1 VRPATET
8 FLAQLAGT
16 LIVSCQARAGDPFA
30 ELGHIVALAESAQLG
45 GAAGLRVDGA
55 DAVRACIV
63 ATGLP
68 VIGIRKVEVAESR
81 PAITP
86 RLADFIELAA
96 AGASAIAF
104 DASRQYQP
112 DDGHLAG
119 LLARA
124 HGELDVPLM
133 ADVST
138 IQEARRAMACGADL
152 VATTLWGYTPETR
165 DAEGPAI
172 ELAREI
178 SDDGI
183 PVVVEGR
190 VGSPTDVSRA
200 FDAGAVAVVVGSAI
214 TNPVHLTRLF
224 RAATP
229 SVQLS
234 PEGVASG
241 G

>member
-1 VRPATET
+1 MRAATERLLDT
-8 FLAQLAGT
+8 LRGT

-30 ELGHIVALAESAQLG
+30 ELDHIIALAESAQLG
-45 GAAGLRVDGA
+45 GAAGLRIDGA
-55 DAVRACIV
+55 DAVRACV
-63 ATGLP
+63 SATGLP

-81 PAITP
+81 PVITP
-86 RLADFIELAA
+86 HFTDFAQLAA
-96 AGASAIAF
+96 AGASAVAF

-112 DDGHLAG
+112 DDTQVAALI
-119 LLARA
+119 ARA
-124 HGELDVPLM
+124 HRELEVPLM

-138 IQEARRAMACGADL
+138 LEEARRAMACGADL

-165 DAEGPAI
+165 DSDGPAI
-172 ELAREI
+172 DLARAI

-190 VGSPTDVSRA
+190 VGSPGDVARA

-224 RAATP
+224 RSAIPAMRTSHE
-229 SVQLS
+229 SVR
-234 PEGVASG
+234 SG
-241 G
+241 R